1 MIFGA
6 GQRRACYNQSIV
18 NDELPEPNES
28 FIVRIVDNPDITV
41 GTPGVSQINIIDDDG
56 SEFSESITGSVTYM
70 CLLHSES
77 VTLKSNTSYDALYM
91 SVLSYVCQL
100 KLLHSENLECC
111 RN

>member
-1 MIFGA
+1 MVIFGA
-6 GQRRACYNQSIV
+6 GQRRACYNQSVV

-56 SEFSESITGSVTYM
+56 SESIMGSVTYM
-70 CLLHSES
+70 RLLYSES
-77 VTLKSNTSYDALYM
+77 VTLTSNTSYNALYM
-91 SVLSYVCQL
+91 SFLSYVCQL
-100 KLLHSENLECC
+100 KLLLSENLECF